1 MLESLDGLSGVFEVR
16 ILGYCKPSGCDN
28 IVEPFDQRLE
38 LLRLQIVSVILVLD
52 SDPSVPLSLS

>member
-1 MLESLDGLSGVFEVR
+1 MLEGLDRLFGIFEVR

-38 LLRLQIVSVILVLD
+38 LLQIVSVILFLD